1 MQSSQSALTK
11 IRFYGTVGLIYCVT
25 CLFIGYVA
33 RPLSPLDKSRTVAI
47 TRQSQQPRDPI
58 STVKPVISG
67 LPVRLV
73 IPGSSI
79 DLPLHPGYY
88 DSASNTWSLS
98 GYYAQFAML
107 STLANN
113 TAGQTFVYG
122 HNNDFVFG
130 ALRHQTPAIGAVA
143 FVYTSNGHIFE
154 YSFKTATSLGPTDT
168 SVLSY
173 VGSPELLIQTCTG
186 SLNEWRTEYTF
197 SFVEVVQ

>member
-1 MQSSQSALTK
+1 MQPPQSAFTK
-11 IRFYGTVGLIYCVT
+11 IRFYVTIGLIYGVT
-25 CLFIGYVA
+25 CLFIGYVG
-33 RPLSPLDKSRTVAI
+33 RPLSPLDKSRNVSI
-47 TRQSQQPRDPI
+47 TRQSQKPRDPI
-58 STVKPVISG
+58 SNLNPVISG
-67 LPVRLV
+67 LPIRLV
-73 IPGSSI
+73 IPDSSI

-98 GYYAQFAML
+98 GYYAQFAMI

-130 ALRHQTPAIGAVA
+130 ALRHQTPAVGAIA

-154 YSFKTATSLGPTDT
+154 YAFTAATSLGPTDT
-168 SVLSY
+168 SILSY

-186 SLNEWRTEYTF
+186 SLNEWRTEYSF
-197 SFVEVVQ
+197 SFVRVVQ